1 MKSLFAGLL
10 MWGLAGAALAE
21 AVDTRPPD
29 VMVRE
34 VTEQL
39 QAEIGKRRA
48 ELKED
53 PAALQALIDE
63 LVVPYFDVPRIA
75 RLVLGTH
82 GRNATEEQM
91 QRFSEAFK
99 TMLFRSYAT
108 ALVDYHDSVTIEWR
122 PLRMAEDATRTTVQS
137 TLIRKDGPPVPVGF
151 VLQKLDSGWKVFDVT
166 VENISLVSNFRAQ
179 INGEIAKNGLDAV
192 IQRLEGGDIDPADAV
207 GDAG

>member
-10 MWGLAGAALAE
+10 MWGLASAAIAE
-21 AVDTRPPD
+21 DADTRAPD

-39 QAEIGKRRA
+39 QAEIAKRRS

-82 GRNATEEQM
+82 GRSASEEQIK
-91 QRFSEAFK
+91 RFSEAFK

-151 VLQKLDSGWKVFDVT
+151 VLQKSDSGWKVFDVT

-179 INGEIAKNGLDAV
+179 INGEISKNGLDSV
-192 IQRLEGGDIDPADAV
+192 IKRLEGGDIDPADAV

>member
-10 MWGLAGAALAE
+10 LWGLAGITLAE

-29 VMVRE
+29 VMLRE

-39 QAEIGKRRA
+39 RAEIGERNA
-48 ELKED
+48 ELKAD
-53 PAALQALIDE
+53 PVALQKLIDE
-63 LVVPYFDVPRIA
+63 KAVPYFDVPRIS

-82 GRNATEEQM
+82 GRSATPEQIE
-91 QRFSEAFK
+91 RFGEAFK

-122 PLRMAEDATRTTVQS
+122 PLRLADDATRTTVQS
-137 TLIRKDGPPVPVGF
+137 TLIRTDGPPVPVGF
-151 VLQKLDSGWKVFDVT
+151 VLQKTEAGWKVFDVT

-179 INGEIAKNGLDAV
+179 INGEITKNGLDAV
-192 IQRLEGGDIDPADAV
+192 IQKLEGSTIDPAEAV
-207 GDAG
+207 KDSG

>member
-192 IQRLEGGDIDPADAV
+192 IKRLEGGDIDPADAV